1 MPEFSLFSWKVGLRA
16 GGNPM
21 GTRRIEN
28 EINHHASKTASAGI
42 YLQAE
47 GVNMVEYQ
55 GLMVMGK
62 CCADLC
68 QAF

>member
-1 MPEFSLFSWKVGLRA
+1 MANKDLQKGRPS
-16 GGNPM
+16 
-21 GTRRIEN
+21 T
-28 EINHHASKTASAGI
+28 SKTASVGI

-62 CCADLC
+62 SCADLC